1 VSISDDDIE
10 KRREK
15 QREYH
20 RRWRAAHPE
29 ASREANRESMRKWR
43 EANPGA
49 NRESMRKWREAN
61 PEANRE
67 SMRKRAADPAYRAA
81 HPERYRKDRDPNTAY
96 GPATLDLETGQWVRF
111 NGPIAIRK
119 APDTS
124 LAARVAAAIIVI
136 ESRLED
142 EEWEMAA

>member
-29 ASREANRESMRKWR
+29 ASRE
-43 EANPGA
+43 A